1 VKFLKNIQFNYYQK
15 LLDTLYQENKLPEL
29 KEILLELRKKD
40 KQLFYHFAIKYLPE
54 MIHNFNFE
62 NLFNKKIIWL
72 NSFYKKDIKVLTSF
86 LDFYL
91 NSNFSSSF
99 SILDYSDLIS
109 EISNDYD
116 LFTDQKLTFEEYV
129 RNNLFF
135 QFLITEREEDYIFLI
150 NNSAFFEQR
159 EIKNYFT
166 FTNLCLSYVYIINNP
181 ILIFSDYVSNHKMDK
196 DQAITE
202 ICNLHQNSNFK
213 LVGQNEIIE
222 PSQSWNINVQSWT
235 GNNVLNTF
243 NGHILKKDAIFSNG
257 LDVFSEIIAHLNQAG
272 ISIDLNYEKIAEFV
286 DYDKVLEKTDTNP
299 EVFSNKIKKIFH
311 RECYDMAKKFD
322 YDF

>member
-15 LLDTLYQENKLPEL
+15 LLDSLYQENNLPEL
-29 KEILLELRKKD
+29 KKSLLELRKKD
-40 KQLFYHFAIKYLPE
+40 KQLFYHFAVKYLPE

-72 NSFYKKDIKVLTSF
+72 NSFNKKDTKVLTSF

-91 NSNFSSSF
+91 SSNFSSSF
-99 SILDYSDLIS
+99 SILDYTDLIS
-109 EISNDYD
+109 EISLDYD
-116 LFTDQKLTFEEYV
+116 LFTDQKITFEKYV
-129 RNNLFF
+129 SNNLFF
-135 QFLITEREEDYIFLI
+135 QFLISEREEDYIFLV
-150 NNSAFFEQR
+150 NNSAFFEQK

-166 FTNLCLSYVYIINNP
+166 FTNLCLSYIYIINNP
-181 ILIFSDYVSNHKMDK
+181 ILIFSDYISNNKMEK

-202 ICNLHQNSNFK
+202 ICNLHQNSNYK
-213 LVGQNEIIE
+213 LVAQNEIIE
-222 PSQSWNINVQSWT
+222 PSQSWSVNVQSWT

-243 NGHILKKDAIFSNG
+243 NGHLLKKDVIASNG
-257 LDVFSEIIAHLNQAG
+257 LDVFSEIIAHFNQVG
-272 ISIDLNYEKIAEFV
+272 ISLELNYDKIKEFTDKEK
-286 DYDKVLEKTDTNP
+286 YLEIRNKNP
-299 EVFSNKIKKIFH
+299 EVLSNKIKKIFH